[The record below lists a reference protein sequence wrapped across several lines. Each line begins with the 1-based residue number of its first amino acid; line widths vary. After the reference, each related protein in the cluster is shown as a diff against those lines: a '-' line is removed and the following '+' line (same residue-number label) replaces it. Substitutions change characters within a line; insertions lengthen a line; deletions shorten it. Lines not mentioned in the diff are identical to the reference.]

1 LPAWKVAV
9 RNSMK
14 GREAVKLSSLSKRES
29 L

>member
-1 LPAWKVAV
+1 LPAQKVAV

-14 GREAVKLSSLSKRES
+14 GREAVKLSSLSEREN

>member
-1 LPAWKVAV
+1 LPARKVAV

-14 GREAVKLSSLSKRES
+14 GREAVKLSPLSKRES